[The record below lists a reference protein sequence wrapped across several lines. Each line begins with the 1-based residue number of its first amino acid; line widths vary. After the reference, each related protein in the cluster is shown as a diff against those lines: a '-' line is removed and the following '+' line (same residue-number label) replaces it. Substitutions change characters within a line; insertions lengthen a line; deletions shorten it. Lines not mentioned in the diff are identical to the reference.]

1 MFLHSCCKNWSVDDQ
16 NPLRWKRVGV
26 YFVAAS
32 PPPLYIAELVKQN
45 GYFRSQKCGIC
56 TFVLYNTHL
65 APVAILTK

>member
-1 MFLHSCCKNWSVDDQ
+1 MIRILYGGKELGYISWLL
-16 NPLRWKRVGV
+16 P
-26 YFVAAS
+26 

-56 TFVLYNTHL
+56 TFALYNTHL

>member
-32 PPPLYIAELVKQN
+32 PHPPPLYIAELVKQN
-45 GYFRSQKCGIC
+45 GYFRSQK
-56 TFVLYNTHL
+56 
-65 APVAILTK
+65 

>member
-1 MFLHSCCKNWSVDDQ
+1 MIRILYGGKELGYISW
-16 NPLRWKRVGV
+16 L
-26 YFVAAS
+26 

>member
-1 MFLHSCCKNWSVDDQ
+1 MIRILYGGKELGYVSWL
-16 NPLRWKRVGV
+16 LR
-26 YFVAAS
+26 
-32 PPPLYIAELVKQN
+32 PLYIAELVKQN

>member
-1 MFLHSCCKNWSVDDQ
+1 MIRILYGGKELGYISW
-16 NPLRWKRVGV
+16 LL
-26 YFVAAS
+26 
-32 PPPLYIAELVKQN
+32 PPLYIAELVKQN

>member
-1 MFLHSCCKNWSVDDQ
+1 MIRILYGGKELGYISW
-16 NPLRWKRVGV
+16 LL
-26 YFVAAS
+26 
-32 PPPLYIAELVKQN
+32 PPLYIAELVKQS

>member
-16 NPLRWKRVGV
+16 NPLWWKSVGV

-32 PPPLYIAELVKQN
+32 PLYIAELVKQN

>member
-1 MFLHSCCKNWSVDDQ
+1 MIRILYGGKELGYISWLLS
-16 NPLRWKRVGV
+16 
-26 YFVAAS
+26 
-32 PPPLYIAELVKQN
+32 PLYIAELVKQN